1 MKRYSL
7 WQNIG
12 FVYKKTFAIKKHL
25 CYTVP
30 AQIFVAVLLP
40 LLGTLIP
47 TCAVGLLERG
57 TNFVEFILVMG
68 GIGLLCALVYY
79 INSYLEERNKYSY
92 IPVRCNYFIKEVIR
106 KTVQT
111 DYNNIEPSQMQV
123 MKEKAQKA
131 IRGNI
136 VGCEGVLRR
145 FPEFVISVIGM
156 IVWSGFLGTID
167 ISILL
172 VLMLMTLS
180 NIILS
185 YFAHKNYERGKD
197 KLAQI
202 WKRDDYL
209 YSNSISPVNGKDM
222 RLYQIESWFDKLF
235 QNVTK
240 ECHDLEWKSRGLYLL
255 PELSDNI
262 FLLIR
267 DIIVYTILIRMV
279 LNGDLSIAG
288 FTFYIN
294 IIISFTT
301 WLNQSVT
308 SYENLQQCSIL
319 VNDLRYYLQYPDRQ
333 PDPQLQKSVDINKLN
348 GAMSIEFKNV
358 KFTYPEATSQ
368 TLPNLNLQIKPGE
381 KIALVGINGAGKTS
395 IVKLLSGFYQPD
407 SGTILVNGQN
417 ISGFYPQEY
426 LVKVGVVF
434 QEPFVLAY
442 TIAQNIACCS
452 EGEIDYSRVQKCLQ
466 MAGLWEKVETLEK
479 KEHTILTKE
488 LDPNGILLSGG
499 ETQKLMLARTLYKD
513 APLMIL
519 DEPTA
524 ALDPIAEAE
533 LYQKYQQ
540 LTQGKTS
547 IFISHRLASTQFCDR
562 ILFLENGE
570 IIEQGTHQELMAANG
585 KYAEM
590 FQIQSSYYKKELEA
604 V

>member
-79 INSYLEERNKYSY
+79 INSYLEERNQYSY

-145 FPEFVISVIGM
+145 FPGFVISVIGM
-156 IVWSGFLGTID
+156 IVWAGFLGTID

-172 VLMLMTLS
+172 VLVLMTVS

-202 WKRDDYL
+202 WKRNDYL

-222 RLYQIESWFDKLF
+222 RLYQIESWFEKLF
-235 QNVTK
+235 QKVTK

-279 LNGDLSIAG
+279 LSGNLSIAG

-308 SYENLQQCSIL
+308 SYESLQQCSIL
-319 VNDLRYYLQYPDRQ
+319 INDLRYYLQYPDRQ
-333 PDPQLQKSVDINKLN
+333 PAPQLQKSVDINKLN
-348 GAMSIEFKNV
+348 GAMSIEFQNV
-358 KFTYPEATSQ
+358 KFTYPEANAP
-368 TLPNLNLQIKPGE
+368 TLSDLNLQIKPGE

-407 SGTILVNGQN
+407 RGAILVNGQN

-452 EGEIDYSRVQKCLQ
+452 EEEIDYSRVQKCLK
-466 MAGLWEKVETLEK
+466 MAGLWEKIETLEK
-479 KEHTILTKE
+479 KEQTILTKE

>member
-12 FVYKKTFAIKKHL
+12 YVYKKTFEIKKHL

-30 AQIFVAVLLP
+30 AQIFAAVLLP

-79 INSYLEERNKYSY
+79 INSYLEERNQYSY

-123 MKEKAQKA
+123 MKEKARKA
-131 IRGNI
+131 IQGNI
-136 VGCEGVLRR
+136 VGCESVLRR

-156 IVWSGFLGTID
+156 IVWSGFLGTIN

-279 LNGDLSIAG
+279 LNGNLSIAG

-308 SYENLQQCSIL
+308 SYENLQQCNIL

-452 EGEIDYSRVQKCLQ
+452 EEEIDYSRVQKCLQ

-488 LDPNGILLSGG
+488 LDPDGILLSGG

>member
-12 FVYKKTFAIKKHL
+12 YVYKKTFAIKKHL

-79 INSYLEERNKYSY
+79 INSYLEERNQYSY

-123 MKEKAQKA
+123 MKEKARKA
-131 IRGNI
+131 IQGNI
-136 VGCEGVLRR
+136 VGCEGALRR

-156 IVWSGFLGTID
+156 IVWAGFLGTID

-172 VLMLMTLS
+172 VLVLMTLS

-202 WKRDDYL
+202 WKRNDYL

-222 RLYQIESWFDKLF
+222 RLYQIESWFEKLF
-235 QNVTK
+235 QKVTK

-279 LNGDLSIAG
+279 LNGNLSIAG

-308 SYENLQQCSIL
+308 SYESLQQCSIL
-319 VNDLRYYLQYPDRQ
+319 INDLRYYLQYPDRQ

-348 GAMSIEFKNV
+348 GAMSIEFQNV
-358 KFTYPEATSQ
+358 KFTYPEANTP
-368 TLPNLNLQIKPGE
+368 TLSDLNLQIKPGE

-452 EGEIDYSRVQKCLQ
+452 EEEIDYSRVQKCLK
-466 MAGLWEKVETLEK
+466 MAGLWEKVEALKK
-479 KEHTILTKE
+479 KEQTILTKE
-488 LDPNGILLSGG
+488 LDPDGILLSGG

>member
-1 MKRYSL
+1 MKRYFL

-12 FVYKKTFAIKKHL
+12 YVYKKTFAIKKHL

-79 INSYLEERNKYSY
+79 INSYLEERNQYSY

-123 MKEKAQKA
+123 MKEKARKA
-131 IRGNI
+131 IQGNI
-136 VGCEGVLRR
+136 VGCEGALRR

-156 IVWSGFLGTID
+156 IVWAGFLGTID

-172 VLMLMTLS
+172 VLVLMTLS

-202 WKRDDYL
+202 WKRNDYL

-222 RLYQIESWFDKLF
+222 RLYQIESWFEKLF
-235 QNVTK
+235 QKVTK
-240 ECHDLEWKSRGLYLL
+240 ECHNLEWKSRGLYLL

-279 LNGDLSIAG
+279 LNGNLSIAG

-308 SYENLQQCSIL
+308 SYESLQQCSIL
-319 VNDLRYYLQYPDRQ
+319 INDLRYYLQYPDRQ

-348 GAMSIEFKNV
+348 GAMSIEFQNV
-358 KFTYPEATSQ
+358 KFTYPEAKSP

-407 SGTILVNGQN
+407 SGAILVNGQN

-452 EGEIDYSRVQKCLQ
+452 EEEIDYSRVQKCLK

-479 KEHTILTKE
+479 KEQTILTKE

-570 IIEQGTHQELMAANG
+570 IIEQGTHQELMAVNG

>member
-79 INSYLEERNKYSY
+79 INSYLEERNQYSY

-123 MKEKAQKA
+123 MKEKARKA
-131 IRGNI
+131 IQGNI
-136 VGCEGVLRR
+136 VGCEGALRR

-156 IVWSGFLGTID
+156 IVWAGFLGTID

-172 VLMLMTLS
+172 VLVLMTLS

-202 WKRDDYL
+202 WKRNDYL

-222 RLYQIESWFDKLF
+222 RLYQIESWFEKLF
-235 QNVTK
+235 QKVTK

-279 LNGDLSIAG
+279 LNGNLSIAG

-308 SYENLQQCSIL
+308 SYESLQQCSIL
-319 VNDLRYYLQYPDRQ
+319 INDLRYYLQYPDRQ

-348 GAMSIEFKNV
+348 GAMSIEFQNV
-358 KFTYPEATSQ
+358 KFTYPEANTP
-368 TLPNLNLQIKPGE
+368 TLSDLNLQIKPGE

-452 EGEIDYSRVQKCLQ
+452 EEEIDYSRVQKCLQ

-479 KEHTILTKE
+479 KEQTILTKE
-488 LDPNGILLSGG
+488 LDPDGILLSGG

>member
-79 INSYLEERNKYSY
+79 INSYLEERNQYSY

-123 MKEKAQKA
+123 MKEKARKA
-131 IRGNI
+131 IQGNI

-156 IVWSGFLGTID
+156 IVWAGFLGTID
-167 ISILL
+167 ISILFVL
-172 VLMLMTLS
+172 VLMTLS

-235 QNVTK
+235 QTVTK

-267 DIIVYTILIRMV
+267 DIIVYTILIKMV
-279 LNGDLSIAG
+279 LNGNLSIAG

-452 EGEIDYSRVQKCLQ
+452 EEEIDYSRVQKCLQ

>member
-12 FVYKKTFAIKKHL
+12 FVYKKTFSIKKHL

-79 INSYLEERNKYSY
+79 INSYLEERNQYSY

-123 MKEKAQKA
+123 MKEKARKA
-131 IRGNI
+131 IQGNI

-156 IVWSGFLGTID
+156 IVWSGFLGTIN

-240 ECHDLEWKSRGLYLL
+240 ECHDLEWKSRELYLL

-279 LNGDLSIAG
+279 LNGNLSIAG

-308 SYENLQQCSIL
+308 SYENLQQCNIL

-452 EGEIDYSRVQKCLQ
+452 EEEIDYSRVQKCLQ

-488 LDPNGILLSGG
+488 LDPDGILLSGG

>member
-12 FVYKKTFAIKKHL
+12 YVYKKTFEIKKHL

-68 GIGLLCALVYY
+68 GIGLLFALVYY
-79 INSYLEERNKYSY
+79 INSYLEERNQYSY

-123 MKEKAQKA
+123 MKEKARKA
-131 IRGNI
+131 IQGNI

-156 IVWSGFLGTID
+156 IVWSGFLGTIN

-279 LNGDLSIAG
+279 LNGNLSIAG

-308 SYENLQQCSIL
+308 SYENLQQCNIL

-452 EGEIDYSRVQKCLQ
+452 EEEIDYSRVQKCLQ

-488 LDPNGILLSGG
+488 LDPDGILLSGG

>member
-30 AQIFVAVLLP
+30 AQIFVAVMLP

-79 INSYLEERNKYSY
+79 INSYLEERNQYSY

-123 MKEKAQKA
+123 MKEKARKA

-136 VGCEGVLRR
+136 EGCEGILRR
-145 FPEFVISVIGM
+145 FPEFVISMIGM
-156 IVWSGFLGTID
+156 IVWAGFLGTID

-172 VLMLMTLS
+172 VLVLMTLS

-202 WKRDDYL
+202 WKRNDYL

-222 RLYQIESWFDKLF
+222 RLYQIESWFEKLF
-235 QNVTK
+235 QNGTK

-279 LNGDLSIAG
+279 LNGNLSIAG

-308 SYENLQQCSIL
+308 TYENLQQCSML

-348 GAMSIEFKNV
+348 GAMSIEFQNV
-358 KFTYPEATSQ
+358 KFTYPEADAP
-368 TLPNLNLQIKPGE
+368 TLSDLNLQIKPGE

-407 SGTILVNGQN
+407 SGAILVNGQN

-452 EGEIDYSRVQKCLQ
+452 EEEIDYSRVQKCLK
-466 MAGLWEKVETLEK
+466 MAGLWEKVEALEK
-479 KEHTILTKE
+479 KEQTILTKE

>member
-79 INSYLEERNKYSY
+79 INSYLEERNQYSY

-136 VGCEGVLRR
+136 VGCEGALRR
-145 FPEFVISVIGM
+145 FPGFVISVIGM
-156 IVWSGFLGTID
+156 IVWAGFLGTID

-172 VLMLMTLS
+172 VLVLMTLS

-202 WKRDDYL
+202 WKRNDYL

-222 RLYQIESWFDKLF
+222 RLYQIESWFEKLF
-235 QNVTK
+235 QKATK
-240 ECHDLEWKSRGLYLL
+240 ECHNLEWKSRGLYLL

-279 LNGDLSIAG
+279 LNGNLSIAG

-308 SYENLQQCSIL
+308 SYESLQQCSIL
-319 VNDLRYYLQYPDRQ
+319 INDLRYYLQYPDRH

-348 GAMSIEFKNV
+348 GAMSIEFQNV
-358 KFTYPEATSQ
+358 KFTYPEADAP
-368 TLPNLNLQIKPGE
+368 TLSDLNLQIKPGE

-407 SGTILVNGQN
+407 SGAILVNGQN

-452 EGEIDYSRVQKCLQ
+452 EEEIDYSRVQKCLK

-479 KEHTILTKE
+479 KEQTILTKE

>member
-79 INSYLEERNKYSY
+79 INSYLEERNQYSY

-123 MKEKAQKA
+123 MKEKARKA
-131 IRGNI
+131 IQGNI

-156 IVWSGFLGTID
+156 IVWAGFLGTID
-167 ISILL
+167 ISILFVL
-172 VLMLMTLS
+172 VLMTLS

-185 YFAHKNYERGKD
+185 YFAHKNYERGKN

-202 WKRDDYL
+202 WKRNDYL

-222 RLYQIESWFDKLF
+222 RLYQIESWFEKLF
-235 QNVTK
+235 QKVTK
-240 ECHDLEWKSRGLYLL
+240 ECHNLEWKSRGLYLL

-279 LNGDLSIAG
+279 LNGNLSIAG

-308 SYENLQQCSIL
+308 SYESLQQCSIL
-319 VNDLRYYLQYPDRQ
+319 INDLRYYLQYPDRQ

-348 GAMSIEFKNV
+348 GAMPIEFQNV
-358 KFTYPEATSQ
+358 KFTYPEADAP
-368 TLPNLNLQIKPGE
+368 TLSDLNLQIKPGE

-407 SGTILVNGQN
+407 RGAILVNGQN

-452 EGEIDYSRVQKCLQ
+452 EEEIDYSRVQKCLK
-466 MAGLWEKVETLEK
+466 MAGLWEKVEALKK
-479 KEHTILTKE
+479 KEQTILTKE
-488 LDPNGILLSGG
+488 LDPDGILLSGG

>member
-79 INSYLEERNKYSY
+79 INSYLEERNQYSY

-111 DYNNIEPSQMQV
+111 DYNNIEPSQMQII
-123 MKEKAQKA
+123 KEKGLDAVK
-131 IRGNI
+131 NN
-136 VGCEGVLRR
+136 VHGCEGLMRT
-145 FPEFVISVIGM
+145 FPTFLISIIGM
-156 IVWSGFLGTID
+156 VTWAGFLGSID
-167 ISILL
+167 ISILI
-172 VLMLMTLS
+172 VLALMTIS

-185 YFAHKNYERGKD
+185 YYAHKRHEWGRD
-197 KLAQI
+197 KSARI
-202 WKRDDYL
+202 WKRNEYL
-209 YSNSISPVNGKDM
+209 YTNSISPVNGKDM
-222 RLYQIESWFDKLF
+222 RLYQIEGWFEKLF

-240 ECHDLEWKSRGLYLL
+240 DCHDLEWKIRGPYLL
-255 PELSDNI
+255 PQLSDNI

-279 LNGDLSIAG
+279 LNGNLSIAG

-301 WLNQSVT
+301 WLNQSVS
-308 SYENLQQCSIL
+308 SYEDLQECSMMI
-319 VNDLRYYLQYPDRQ
+319 NDLRYYLQYPDRQ

-348 GAMSIEFKNV
+348 GAMSIEFQNV
-358 KFTYPEATSQ
+358 KFTYPEADAP
-368 TLPNLNLQIKPGE
+368 TLSDLNLQIKPGE
-381 KIALVGINGAGKTS
+381 KIALVGMNGAGKTS

-407 SGTILVNGQN
+407 SGAILVNGQN

-452 EGEIDYSRVQKCLQ
+452 EEEINYSRVQKCLK

-479 KEHTILTKE
+479 KEQTILTKE

>member
-79 INSYLEERNKYSY
+79 INSYLEERNQYSY

-123 MKEKAQKA
+123 MKEKARKA
-131 IRGNI
+131 IQGNI

-156 IVWSGFLGTID
+156 IVWAGFLGTID
-167 ISILL
+167 ISILFVL
-172 VLMLMTLS
+172 VLMTLS

-202 WKRDDYL
+202 WKRNDYL

-222 RLYQIESWFDKLF
+222 RLYQIESWFEKLF
-235 QNVTK
+235 QKVTK
-240 ECHDLEWKSRGLYLL
+240 ECHNLEWKSRGLYLL

-279 LNGDLSIAG
+279 LNGNLSIAG

-308 SYENLQQCSIL
+308 SYESLQQCSIL
-319 VNDLRYYLQYPDRQ
+319 INDLRYYLQYPDRQ

-348 GAMSIEFKNV
+348 GAMSIEFQNV
-358 KFTYPEATSQ
+358 KFTYPEANTP
-368 TLPNLNLQIKPGE
+368 TLSDLNLQIKPGE

-452 EGEIDYSRVQKCLQ
+452 EEEIDYSRVQKCLK

-479 KEHTILTKE
+479 KEQTILTKE

>member
-1 MKRYSL
+1 MKRYFL

-12 FVYKKTFAIKKHL
+12 YVYKKTFAIKKHL

-79 INSYLEERNKYSY
+79 INSYLEERNQYSY

-123 MKEKAQKA
+123 MKEKARKA
-131 IRGNI
+131 IQGNI
-136 VGCEGVLRR
+136 VGCEGALRR

-156 IVWSGFLGTID
+156 IVWAGFLGTID

-172 VLMLMTLS
+172 VLVLMTLS

-202 WKRDDYL
+202 WKRNDYL

-222 RLYQIESWFDKLF
+222 RLYQIESWFEKLF
-235 QNVTK
+235 QKVTK

-279 LNGDLSIAG
+279 LNGNLSIAG

-308 SYENLQQCSIL
+308 SYESLQQCSIL
-319 VNDLRYYLQYPDRQ
+319 INDLRYYLQYPDRQ

-348 GAMSIEFKNV
+348 GAMSIEFQNV
-358 KFTYPEATSQ
+358 KFTYPEANTP
-368 TLPNLNLQIKPGE
+368 TLSDLNLQIKPGE

-407 SGTILVNGQN
+407 SGAILVNGQN

-452 EGEIDYSRVQKCLQ
+452 EEEIDYSRVQKYLK

-479 KEHTILTKE
+479 KEQTILTKE

-570 IIEQGTHQELMAANG
+570 IIEQGTHQELMAVNG

>member
-123 MKEKAQKA
+123 MKEKARKA
-131 IRGNI
+131 IQGNI

-156 IVWSGFLGTID
+156 IVWAGFLGTID
-167 ISILL
+167 ISILFVL
-172 VLMLMTLS
+172 VLMTLS

-185 YFAHKNYERGKD
+185 YFAHKNYERGKN

-202 WKRDDYL
+202 WKRNDYL

-222 RLYQIESWFDKLF
+222 RLYQIESWFEKLF
-235 QNVTK
+235 QKVTK
-240 ECHDLEWKSRGLYLL
+240 ECHNLEWKSRGLYLL

-279 LNGDLSIAG
+279 LNGNLSIAG

-308 SYENLQQCSIL
+308 SYESLQQCSIL
-319 VNDLRYYLQYPDRQ
+319 INDLRYYLQYPDRQ

-348 GAMSIEFKNV
+348 GAMSIEFQNV
-358 KFTYPEATSQ
+358 KFTYPEANTP
-368 TLPNLNLQIKPGE
+368 TLSDLNLQIKPGE

-407 SGTILVNGQN
+407 SGAILVNGQN

-452 EGEIDYSRVQKCLQ
+452 EEEIDYSRVQKCLK

-479 KEHTILTKE
+479 KEQTILTKE

>member
-12 FVYKKTFAIKKHL
+12 YVYKKTFAIKKHL

-123 MKEKAQKA
+123 MKEKARKA
-131 IRGNI
+131 IQGNI
-136 VGCEGVLRR
+136 VGCEGALRR

-156 IVWSGFLGTID
+156 IVWAGFLGTID
-167 ISILL
+167 ISILFVL
-172 VLMLMTLS
+172 VLMTLS

-185 YFAHKNYERGKD
+185 YFAHKNYERGKN

-202 WKRDDYL
+202 WKRNDYL

-222 RLYQIESWFDKLF
+222 RLYQIESWFEKLF
-235 QNVTK
+235 QKVTK

-279 LNGDLSIAG
+279 LNGNLSIAG

-308 SYENLQQCSIL
+308 SYESLQQCSIL
-319 VNDLRYYLQYPDRQ
+319 INDLRYYLQYPDRQ

-348 GAMSIEFKNV
+348 GAMSIEFQNV
-358 KFTYPEATSQ
+358 KFTYPEANTP
-368 TLPNLNLQIKPGE
+368 TLSDLNLQIKPGE

-452 EGEIDYSRVQKCLQ
+452 EEEIDYSRVQKCLK

-479 KEHTILTKE
+479 KEQTILTKE

-570 IIEQGTHQELMAANG
+570 IIEQGTHQELMAVNG